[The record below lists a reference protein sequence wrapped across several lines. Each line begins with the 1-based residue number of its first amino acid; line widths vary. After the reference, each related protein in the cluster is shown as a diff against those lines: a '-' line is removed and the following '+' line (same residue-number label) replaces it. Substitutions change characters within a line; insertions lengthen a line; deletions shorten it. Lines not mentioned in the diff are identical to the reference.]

1 MRAERVEQLRAAP
14 GVTPFPTLERILR
27 PYLADG
33 AELLE
38 RVLGGSASVRRRLEQ
53 SGSPRSV
60 QEFRVEQLL
69 WAAAAAGAAIT
80 VSLLMLAGGSTRS
93 PVTLLVFCVAA
104 AVAGV
109 VVRDHRLTASV
120 RDREQR
126 MLAEFP
132 TVADLLA
139 LSVAAGEGPVGA
151 LERVARTSHGELAG
165 ELRRAMAE
173 ARTGAGLVEA
183 LDGIADR
190 TNLTPLA
197 RFVDGI
203 AVALERGTPL
213 ADVLRAQAIDVREAR
228 KRSLLEIGGRK
239 EIVMMVPVVFL
250 VLPVT
255 VVFALYPGLIQIS
268 AVVP

>member
-1 MRAERVEQLRAAP
+1 MMATSATGAVLGLALSGGLVLIWSRLPMRRRPTLDDRLAPYVGDRVRAERVELLRAAP

-33 AELLE
+33 ADLLE

-53 SGSPRSV
+53 SGSARSV

-93 PVTLLVFCVAA
+93 PVAMLVFCVAA

-109 VVRDHRLTASV
+109 VVRDHRLSASV

-165 ELRRAMAE
+165 ELRRAMTE

-190 TNLTPLA
+190 
-197 RFVDGI
+197 
-203 AVALERGTPL
+203 
-213 ADVLRAQAIDVREAR
+213 
-228 KRSLLEIGGRK
+228 
-239 EIVMMVPVVFL
+239 
-250 VLPVT
+250 
-255 VVFALYPGLIQIS
+255 
-268 AVVP
+268 